1 MKLNIST
8 SIPSSSRVHIA
19 TEDARH
25 ANASEPTLKIVKA
38 PSPFKRGLL
47 NIITFGYHTKHNVN
61 PREWQAFKNAIAA
74 DLVHGS
80 EHQLTRED
88 ALAKADLALSGFNPH
103 KRLTLAKINTALADV
118 ENLKAGGTLEA
129 RKADRLNSSQ
139 TMAIR
144 AIQTVYQINRAHT
157 RQEIELENKANDLL
171 ALQKKQRP
179 EFSTSKVNLREDI
192 VKSSNHSSGDDDDF
206 EMISP
211 ATVPDKAPIVKTLH
225 KSQEDLDDYE
235 MISPETVPDNAPAQA
250 FTETQADWSKSIL
263 KVLQPGRSFGS
274 EPSNHGLEA
283 LAIYAKERGHNFAY
297 VSSTIIPKGF
307 AGEPVHDMVDQAIAQ
322 HQSHPRPEA
331 LDAQGTQILAM
342 PLALQSRKR
351 GAEDHFVLVA
361 VDYRNRKVLYLDPKG
376 HSIEKGT
383 KTYSNAEGLKA
394 ELGRLGNAVFG
405 DEWDSE
411 SGIAQMTQ
419 AKQQG
424 ANDCGSLVHGFTRRL
439 IDGQSLGDIERTFTS
454 SDRRAVRLEM
464 AQDIQRYLVEP
475 ATRQNAE
482 SAANR

>member
-1 MKLNIST
+1 
-8 SIPSSSRVHIA
+8 
-19 TEDARH
+19 
-25 ANASEPTLKIVKA
+25 
-38 PSPFKRGLL
+38 
-47 NIITFGYHTKHNVN
+47 
-61 PREWQAFKNAIAA
+61 
-74 DLVHGS
+74 
-80 EHQLTRED
+80 
-88 ALAKADLALSGFNPH
+88 
-103 KRLTLAKINTALADV
+103 
-118 ENLKAGGTLEA
+118 
-129 RKADRLNSSQ
+129 
-139 TMAIR
+139 
-144 AIQTVYQINRAHT
+144 
-157 RQEIELENKANDLL
+157 
-171 ALQKKQRP
+171 
-179 EFSTSKVNLREDI
+179 
-192 VKSSNHSSGDDDDF
+192 
-206 EMISP
+206 
-211 ATVPDKAPIVKTLH
+211 
-225 KSQEDLDDYE
+225 
-235 MISPETVPDNAPAQA
+235 
-250 FTETQADWSKSIL
+250 
-263 KVLQPGRSFGS
+263 
-274 EPSNHGLEA
+274 
-283 LAIYAKERGHNFAY
+283 
-297 VSSTIIPKGF
+297 
-307 AGEPVHDMVDQAIAQ
+307 
-322 HQSHPRPEA
+322 
-331 LDAQGTQILAM
+331 M